1 MPEASTI
8 SCTAVDLA
16 DADVLAAMKAIPG
29 YIDISPGD
37 FREVF
42 LIAYAHALQRL
53 KHSLKAGDIMTRPA
67 ACIDA
72 ETDLIQAALFLA
84 NKGYSGAPVTDAS
97 GIVLGV
103 LSEKDFLGRMG
114 MDQPVSFMRIVAH
127 CLANKGCMA
136 GSLRRLVAR
145 EIMTAPAVT
154 AGPEITVGA
163 ISTLFGERQINRLPI
178 VDGQGRPVGIVT
190 RTDLIQALCLNL

>member
-1 MPEASTI
+1 MTASSTI

-29 YIDISPGD
+29 YIDISPRD

-42 LIAYAHALQRL
+42 HIAYAHALQRL
-53 KHSLKAGDIMTRPA
+53 RSSLKAGDIMTRPA
-67 ACIDA
+67 TCIDA

-84 NKGYSGAPVTDAS
+84 DKSYSGAPVTDAK

-114 MDQPVSFMRIVAH
+114 LNQPVSFMRIVAH

-136 GSLRRLVAR
+136 SALRNHVAR
-145 EIMTAPAVT
+145 EIMTAPAIT
-154 AGPEITVGA
+154 AGPEIAVGA
-163 ISTLFGERQINRLPI
+163 ILALFKEKRINRLPI
-178 VDGQGRPVGIVT
+178 VDGQGKAVGIVT